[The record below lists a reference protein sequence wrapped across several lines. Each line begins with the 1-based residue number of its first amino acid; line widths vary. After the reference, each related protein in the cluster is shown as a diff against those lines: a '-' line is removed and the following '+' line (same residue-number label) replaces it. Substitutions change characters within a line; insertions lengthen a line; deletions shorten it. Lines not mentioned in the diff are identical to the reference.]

1 MHISAKLLIGVVAI
15 VSIVLIIGAYAA
27 LNNFLAP
34 LEQKQEQATFPGAQ
48 YVEIQADTFNGNIEI
63 QPTTTSQIEV
73 TYNLETPN
81 GRLNEIIVDTTNQ
94 TQAEVFKIFA
104 KAKLTDSSEI
114 RVNYRANIIVKLPN
128 NGQYNLTLSTL
139 NGNIIKP
146 LLNDKTVTATTNNG
160 RIDLKDD
167 NATSITASSLNGN
180 VDLRLVEGTLFKV
193 DATTANGHV
202 SYQGI
207 AMNINSQTATNLNAN
222 TTQGPGN
229 LDIKLS
235 TANGNISI
243 EYFNK

>member
-1 MHISAKLLIGVVAI
+1 MIIGVYV
-15 VSIVLIIGAYAA
+15 V
-27 LNNFLAP
+27 LNNALAP

-63 QPTTTSQIEV
+63 QPTNSSQIEV
-73 TYNLETPN
+73 TYNLEAPE
-81 GRLNEIIVDTTNQ
+81 GRIDEIIVETTNQ
-94 TQAEVFKIFA
+94 TQKEALKIIA
-104 KAKLTDSSEI
+104 KTKLTDSTEI
-114 RVNYRANIIVKLPN
+114 RVNYRATIIVKLPTN
-128 NGQYNLTLSTL
+128 DQYNLTLGTL

-180 VDLRLVEGTLFKV
+180 VDIRLVQGTLFKV
-193 DATTANGHV
+193 DASTANGQV
-202 SYQGI
+202 TWQGI
-207 AMNINSQTATNLNAN
+207 AMNINSQTATKLNAA

-235 TANGNISI
+235 SANGNVSI
-243 EYFNK
+243 EYFSK

>member
-15 VSIVLIIGAYAA
+15 VSIVLIIGAYVA

-48 YVEIQADTFNGNIEI
+48 YVEIQAD
-63 QPTTTSQIEV
+63 
-73 TYNLETPN
+73 
-81 GRLNEIIVDTTNQ
+81 
-94 TQAEVFKIFA
+94 
-104 KAKLTDSSEI
+104 
-114 RVNYRANIIVKLPN
+114 
-128 NGQYNLTLSTL
+128 TL